1 MNSSGGKASMRN
13 WREALELRWKMIR
26 KCWRCEGI
34 VRVGSRLGTCLDFG
48 LPPDIDWGVI
58 VILGVIAHPDG
69 SGARAAG
76 KCKPFKVRRMASRA
90 PMVRRLAV
98 SMT

>member
-1 MNSSGGKASMRN
+1 MRN

-58 VILGVIAHPDG
+58 VILGSIIIIGG
-69 SGARAAG
+69 STDDPRRGRKSLKSRRGRAI
-76 KCKPFKVRRMASRA
+76 
-90 PMVRRLAV
+90 
-98 SMT
+98 